1 MTRSFHRFFILLV
14 LFTGAGTSSAQ
25 VQTGTPP
32 FGSFGGGPDVISLA
46 NLNSRITI
54 PVRHKA
60 RRGEVSRF
68 QGPWQGVA
76 GVNVSYSLPAWFED
90 RNGNKVTATDLGNGA
105 FNLTDTL
112 GRTAISS
119 SGFGATGNTVGVSGP
134 GQPYTARGPVDCVS
148 AGVLSC

>member
-1 MTRSFHRFFILLV
+1 MNSAHRSFFFMVAIALS
-14 LFTGAGTSSAQ
+14 AGISSGQ

-90 RNGNKVTATDLGNGA
+90 RNGNKVTAT
-105 FNLTDTL
+105 
-112 GRTAISS
+112 
-119 SGFGATGNTVGVSGP
+119 
-134 GQPYTARGPVDCVS
+134 
-148 AGVLSC
+148 